1 MFTADDPLLAC
12 IVRFILP
19 SEEAGPDDEAF
30 LGLQIKALRRHLL
43 QFPAEEQD
51 DRAMDWVVQHA
62 ADYRRYWQRR
72 TISEQTWSLRC
83 KDCPVAER
91 GSAVHC
97 EIHEQWL
104 YLLRRYMLG
113 EIRSRDYVERALAL
127 LQAHKDALRCRRQS
141 WPSEVVADAATDGE
155 TKKRPKKGKKKSG
168 KKKHAAK
175 EKGKRA
181 KRPAKAS
188 SAAASADGRRR

>member
-1 MFTADDPLLAC
+1 MFTANDPLLAC
-12 IVRFILP
+12 IVRFVLRADE
-19 SEEAGPDDEAF
+19 SEADNEAF
-30 LGLQIKALRRHLL
+30 LALQIKALRRHLL
-43 QFPAEEQD
+43 QFPADEQD

-91 GSAVHC
+91 GSVEHC

-113 EIRSRDYVERALAL
+113 EIRSRDYVERALSL
-127 LQAHKDALRCRRQS
+127 LQEHKDALRRRRQP
-141 WPSEVVADAATDGE
+141 WPAKAGADARSDGKA
-155 TKKRPKKGKKKSG
+155 KKGQKKGKKKKG
-168 KKKHAAK
+168 KKKHQAK
-175 EKGKRA
+175 QKA
-181 KRPAKAS
+181 KRVTGPGQ
-188 SAAASADGRRR
+188 AA

>member
-1 MFTADDPLLAC
+1 MFTANDPLLAC
-12 IVRFILP
+12 IVRFVLREDE
-19 SEEAGPDDEAF
+19 SEADNEAF

-43 QFPAEEQD
+43 QFPADEQD

-62 ADYRRYWQRR
+62 ANYRRYWQRR

-91 GSAVHC
+91 GSVEHC

-113 EIRSRDYVERALAL
+113 EIRSRDYVERALSL
-127 LQAHKDALRCRRQS
+127 LQANKDALAGRRQP
-141 WPSEVVADAATDGE
+141 WPAKAVADASIDGKP
-155 TKKRPKKGKKKSG
+155 KKRQKKEKKKKG

-175 EKGKRA
+175 QKSKRD
-181 KRPAKAS
+181 PGPGQS
-188 SAAASADGRRR
+188 T

>member
-1 MFTADDPLLAC
+1 MFTPDDPLLAC
-12 IVRFILP
+12 IVRFVLRADD
-19 SEEAGPDDEAF
+19 SETDNEEF

-62 ADYRRYWQRR
+62 ANYRRYWQRR

-91 GSAVHC
+91 GSTEHC

-113 EIRSRDYVERALAL
+113 EIRSRDYVERALSL
-127 LQAHKDALRCRRQS
+127 LQANKDALAGRRQP
-141 WPSEVVADAATDGE
+141 WPAKAVADASIDGKP
-155 TKKRPKKGKKKSG
+155 KKRQKKEKKKKG

-175 EKGKRA
+175 QKSKRD
-181 KRPAKAS
+181 PGPGQ
-188 SAAASADGRRR
+188 AA